1 MIEVIV
7 AGSLLVFGVVFIIMT
22 RKTGDD
28 VKERGSKGA
37 RWTLES

>member
-7 AGSLLVFGVVFIIMT
+7 AGSLLVFGVVFMIMSRT
-22 RKTGDD
+22 SRD

-37 RWTLES
+37 RWTLGA

>member
-22 RKTGDD
+22 RKSGD

-37 RWTLES
+37 RWTLGS

>member
-7 AGSLLVFGVVFIIMT
+7 AGSLLVFGVVFMIVT
-22 RKTGDD
+22 RKTRDE
-28 VKERGSKGA
+28 KERGSKGA